1 MQIEKYVIDEK
12 TAGVAPGRFDL
23 KYMLRINVWG
33 AFQFGLREEYKRL
46 LLGIRWDQNI
56 DILNGKH
63 PAMCSG
69 GCARKDSQMIS
80 TAHNCCTTS
89 ASFREINADKSWANL
104 RSGVQANHV

>member
-1 MQIEKYVIDEK
+1 VQIEKYVIDEK

-23 KYMLRINVWG
+23 KYMLRINIWG
-33 AFQFGLREEYKRL
+33 AFQFGLREKYKRL

-69 GCARKDSQMIS
+69 GCARKDPPEDFHCPQLLYNIGKFSRDLCGQ
-80 TAHNCCTTS
+80 
-89 ASFREINADKSWANL
+89 KL
-104 RSGVQANHV
+104 G